1 MSVPQRRNVKKSR
14 RQSHHAPRAHT
25 QHRLLGEDSPLR
37 TGGVGISDN
46 LRRSGISER
55 AGRLGDYPI
64 SLDERLAGM
73 SYPGSWLEGE
83 CLEESL
89 ESHLSNIE
97 ETRLLRDYEEAT
109 DGDDGEEFSAAEDF
123 EPAEDY

>member
-1 MSVPQRRNVKKSR
+1 MSLPQRRNVKKSR
-14 RQSHHAPRAHT
+14 RQSHHAPHSHT

-55 AGRLGDYPI
+55 AGRLDDYPT

-89 ESHLSNIE
+89 EAHLLAIE

-109 DGDDGEEFSAAEDF
+109 DGDDGEEYLEPGDY